1 MTATIS
7 HVLID
12 QLLTPVLIVIGAA
25 LVSRVA
31 RYVVKHTVRRFGSR
45 EMQRRM
51 TVVRRHAPAA
61 FFKTDETLTLRS
73 AQRVEAIAAAGGGAV
88 SFVIWIVAAVL
99 ILHSFGAQI
108 GPILAGAGL
117 LGVALGFGA
126 QSLVRDLVSGFFILV
141 EDQFGVGDWVTV
153 GKPNG
158 VQASGEVEAVTLR
171 ATRIRA
177 VDGTVWH
184 VPNGQMTPV
193 GNMSQHWSRAL
204 VDVRVAYATD
214 VEQARRAMKE
224 AADEVWRGHD
234 AIIEEPEVWGV
245 VSMDHTGI
253 LIRLVAK
260 TEPLQQWRMS
270 RLLREKVKAR
280 FDEEG
285 IEIPSVPVAVPDT
298 ASAGGADAVS
308 QVTPHP

>member
-1 MTATIS
+1 MTASIS
-7 HVLID
+7 NVLVD
-12 QLLTPVLIVIGAA
+12 QLLAPVVIVIGAA

-31 RYVVKHTVRRFGSR
+31 RYVVKHTVRRLGSQK
-45 EMQRRM
+45 MQRRM
-51 TVVRRHAPAA
+51 TIVRRHAPAA
-61 FFKTDETLTLRS
+61 FFKTGETLTLRS
-73 AQRVEAIAAAGGGAV
+73 AQRVEAIAAAAGGAV
-88 SFVIWIVAAVL
+88 SFVIWIVAFVL
-99 ILHSFGAQI
+99 VLHSFGAEL

-126 QSLVRDLVSGFFILV
+126 QSLVRDLVSGFFVLA
-141 EDQFGVGDWVTV
+141 EDQYGVGDWVTV
-153 GKPNG
+153 GKRDG

-224 AADEVWRGHD
+224 AADEIWRAHD
-234 AIIEEPEVWGV
+234 AILEEPEVWGV

-253 LIRLVAK
+253 LMRLVAK

-270 RLLREKVKAR
+270 RELRERIKAR

-285 IEIPSVPVAVPDT
+285 IEIPSFPVAVPE
-298 ASAGGADAVS
+298 AAAGGPGDGMS
-308 QVTPHP
+308 PIT